1 MGRSPCCDESTG
13 LKKGP
18 WTPEE
23 DEKLVD
29 FIHKN
34 GHGSWRA
41 LPNRAGLNR
50 CGKSCRLRWNNYL
63 RPDIKRGEF
72 SEEEQQSIIH
82 LHSLLGN
89 KWSRIATHLPG
100 RTDNEIKNYW
110 NTHMRKKL
118 LQRGID
124 PKTHKRI
131 SDLNLLAN
139 PSQLLSPPNFEN
151 FMTPWDSALI
161 TSQVNATHLAKIQLV
176 QSMMQVINTNT
187 FPNLSESSLLN
198 IRTHNIAQF
207 GDVLDGTSA
216 TSTVYN
222 STSDPPPQATFD
234 HFPKLCEN
242 PQLFDTLYP
251 DVNNP
256 MGSFEGGFEPEF
268 AGVNYNSLNGEDS
281 TQTEN
286 YGSLPPLVS
295 GLGEILSPSGS
306 QFEDSNIDNP
316 AFPSTHLPNASIFED
331 WEKFLDN
338 EANAPWKDMYST
350 KREKDFHFSL

>member
-1 MGRSPCCDESTG
+1 
-13 LKKGP
+13 
-18 WTPEE
+18 
-23 DEKLVD
+23 
-29 FIHKN
+29 
-34 GHGSWRA
+34 
-41 LPNRAGLNR
+41 
-50 CGKSCRLRWNNYL
+50 
-63 RPDIKRGEF
+63 
-72 SEEEQQSIIH
+72 
-82 LHSLLGN
+82 
-89 KWSRIATHLPG
+89 
-100 RTDNEIKNYW
+100 
-110 NTHMRKKL
+110 MRKKL

-124 PKTHKRI
+124 PKTHMPI

-139 PSQLLSPPNFEN
+139 LSQLLSPPNFGN
-151 FMTPWDSALI
+151 FMNPWDSALLS
-161 TSQVNATHLAKIQLV
+161 SQVNATHLAKIQLV
-176 QSMMQVINTNT
+176 QSIMQVINTNP
-187 FPNLSESSLLN
+187 FPNLSENSLLN

-222 STSDPPPQATFD
+222 SISDPPPQATFD

-268 AGVNYNSLNGEDS
+268 VGVNYNSLNSEDS

-295 GLGEILSPSGS
+295 GLGEILSPSSS

-316 AFPSTHLPNASIFED
+316 AFPSTHLSNASIFED

-338 EANAPWKDMYST
+338 EAHAPWKDIKTIRHHIPIVAQAVDLIHEYVIQGKSGS
-350 KREKDFHFSL
+350 RELLQAD